1 MPLASTRSNN
11 GATAS
16 VGSLQ
21 NCCTKDKCSSASAEP
36 CPVTGL
42 VLSSFYMLYD
52 SFQKNNLTLIF
63 SYSPWL
69 YSLFLLISFADI
81 VTIYSGIK
89 SSQCGNLGFI
99 GLIQYVTVFY
109 GFLFDVTIFRDELRA
124 MDVLVSV
131 VILATTMAVSIY
143 KINQEKKQL

>member
-1 MPLASTRSNN
+1 MVFVCSWL
-11 GATAS
+11 TAGYM
-16 VGSLQ
+16 VCNRLLKGVPDLQ
-21 NCCTKDKCSSASAEP
+21 IMFFYAI
-36 CPVTGL
+36 TGL
-42 VLSSFYMLYD
+42 VLSSIYMLYD

-131 VILATTMAVSIY
+131 VILATTMAVSVY
-143 KINQEKKQL
+143 KINQEKKQLQL